1 MERSCSQSRHNY
13 NHIRSRGPCNKKIIS
28 PAQLKCQQGSNPA
41 SEPTQGKAPEE
52 KNFFTWGSWKLKKYH
67 PVVLDQYIHL
77 RKMKMEHEYHRLIV
91 NWSLP
96 VNQREDEYHLR
107 KCYVQNVFISI
118 ISNIFLSGLT
128 KRATGQMKAQQ
139 IFVRTFGCEPII
151 REMSCNFIYQADYLC
166 FVLAFYNH
174 DEILFT
180 FEKLH
185 TP

>member
-1 MERSCSQSRHNY
+1 
-13 NHIRSRGPCNKKIIS
+13 
-28 PAQLKCQQGSNPA
+28 
-41 SEPTQGKAPEE
+41 
-52 KNFFTWGSWKLKKYH
+52 
-67 PVVLDQYIHL
+67 
-77 RKMKMEHEYHRLIV
+77 MKMEHEYHRLIV

-107 KCYVQNVFISI
+107 KCYVQNVFLSI
-118 ISNIFLSGLT
+118 ISYIFLSGLT